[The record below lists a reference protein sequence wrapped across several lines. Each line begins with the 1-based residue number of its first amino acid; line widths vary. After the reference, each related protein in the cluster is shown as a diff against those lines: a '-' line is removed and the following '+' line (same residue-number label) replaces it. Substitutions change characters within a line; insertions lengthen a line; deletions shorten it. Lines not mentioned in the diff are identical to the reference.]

1 MKYNVIVIGG
11 GPAGIMAAGRAREFL
26 PRVLLLERNHNLGAK
41 LLITG
46 KGRCNITN
54 YTLDVRELTK
64 QYGKNGKFLFTAF
77 NKFGVEDVINFFEKQ
92 GLKTKVERGNRVF
105 PESDQAFS
113 VLSALKKYLRDT
125 GVEIRTLSKVEEIIK
140 KGNKIEKIILA
151 DGEELTADKYVIATG
166 GKSYPLTGSRGD
178 GYEWLKKLGHKI
190 ISPKPALVPIIV
202 KEKWVGEL
210 EGLSLKNAEI
220 SVWKKGKKIAS
231 QFGEALFTDNG
242 MSGPIIL
249 DLSKIVGE
257 SLPEKTE
264 LKIDFKPAL
273 DEKKLDERLQKD
285 FKEFGNKM
293 FKNYLPELCPAKLIP
308 IMMKLSGIS
317 PDKKVNEISREERKE
332 LLKLLKGM
340 VLEAKSLDGY
350 DRAIVTA
357 GGADLSE
364 IDPQTMQSKIIENL
378 YIVGEVLDLDGPTGG
393 YNLQMC
399 WSTGFLAGSMIKEI
413 ARLQD

>member
-26 PRVLLLERNHNLGAK
+26 PRVLLLEKNHNLGAK

-54 YTLDVRELTK
+54 YTPDVRVLTE
-64 QYGKNGKFLFTAF
+64 QYGKNGKFLYTAF
-77 NKFGVEDVINFFEKQ
+77 NKFGVEDVIEFFEKQ
-92 GLKTKVERGNRVF
+92 GLKIKVERGNRVF

-125 GVEIRTLSKVEEIIK
+125 GVEIQTLSTVKEMIK
-140 KGNKIEKIILA
+140 QGNKIEKIVLSN
-151 DGEELTADKYVIATG
+151 GEELIADKYIIATG
-166 GKSYPLTGSRGD
+166 GKSYPLTGSTGD
-178 GYEWLKKLGHKI
+178 GYTWLSKLGHQI
-190 ISPKPALVPIIV
+190 VLPSPALVPIITKEKFV
-202 KEKWVGEL
+202 KEM
-210 EGLSLKNAEI
+210 EGLSLKNVEI
-220 SVWKKGKKIAS
+220 SVYKNNKKIKS
-231 QFGEALFTDNG
+231 EFGEALFTDNG

-249 DLSKIVGE
+249 DLSKTVGE
-257 SLPEKTE
+257 SLPEKTQ

-293 FKNYLPELCPAKLIP
+293 FKNYLTELCPAKAIP
-308 IMMKLSGIS
+308 VMIRLSGIL
-317 PDKKVNEISREERKE
+317 PEKKVNEITREERKE
-332 LLKLLKGM
+332 LLKLLKGLT
-340 VLEAKSLDGY
+340 LEVKALDGY
-350 DRAIVTA
+350 DKAIVTA
-357 GGADLSE
+357 GGMDLRE
-364 IDPQTMQSKIIENL
+364 VDPKTMRSKIIENL

-399 WSTGFLAGSMIKEI
+399 WSTGYLAGETIKNN
-413 ARLQD
+413 